1 MAAPPGVVFALP
13 ESSCLGRIQDLL
25 DTPRTREAVSAL
37 LVQSGLRIA
46 RMSSVVIVSTGLPR
60 SGAAPVSSFSIGLFR
75 SGPNSQLWKAEAC
88 YLHSLSEE
96 VGDALPLPLTP
107 TLL

>member
-1 MAAPPGVVFALP
+1 
-13 ESSCLGRIQDLL
+13 
-25 DTPRTREAVSAL
+25 
-37 LVQSGLRIA
+37 
-46 RMSSVVIVSTGLPR
+46 
-60 SGAAPVSSFSIGLFR
+60 VSSFSIGLFR

-96 VGDALPLPLTP
+96 VGDALPLPLTL